1 MIYQLVFELLI
12 YIFEALIFFY
22 YTKSFFELK
31 RRFIPTVFIC
41 IAGYVV
47 AFGIYKLGFSSLNAM
62 SLLLINITLLS
73 LLFECNFKEAL
84 FHSFTLIILMA
95 TTEWIFISFISM
107 ALNQDFNSY
116 QSNSN
121 VLILNMIASK
131 FLYGCLCIF
140 ISRFFAKRK
149 SNSHRDSLF
158 WTLFLMP
165 FTSIMVIF
173 VFYYIS
179 ATTNVSDFLKIIY
192 STISILLIFSNII
205 VFFIYEYSLNNAEE
219 LFRLRTEKQ
228 KAEIDKMYMELLE
241 KKNND
246 LQVLTHDIKNHLSHI
261 RSLMT
266 NDEADEYISNLY
278 GTINK
283 YEYTGIS
290 KNKTLDIIIN
300 KYASICET
308 KSIDITFDTKTANLS
323 FVNSSD
329 LSSIMNNLL
338 DNAVEAAEK
347 SVAKKIAIEIFSKSK
362 AFEVLKITNSC
373 DTSPR
378 TFKSKL
384 LTTKLDKEIH
394 GFGTES
400 VKKTLSK
407 YDGVFEW
414 EYDNQSKTFETLVI
428 FSTKGTI

>member
-1 MIYQLVFELLI
+1 M
-12 YIFEALIFFY
+12 
-22 YTKSFFELK
+22 LK
-31 RRFIPTVFIC
+31 NF
-41 IAGYVV
+41 
-47 AFGIYKLGFSSLNAM
+47 LGCAQKN
-62 SLLLINITLLS
+62 
-73 LLFECNFKEAL
+73 K
-84 FHSFTLIILMA
+84 
-95 TTEWIFISFISM
+95 
-107 ALNQDFNSY
+107 
-116 QSNSN
+116 
-121 VLILNMIASK
+121 
-131 FLYGCLCIF
+131 
-140 ISRFFAKRK
+140 
-149 SNSHRDSLF
+149 
-158 WTLFLMP
+158 
-165 FTSIMVIF
+165 
-173 VFYYIS
+173 
-179 ATTNVSDFLKIIY
+179 
-192 STISILLIFSNII
+192 
-205 VFFIYEYSLNNAEE
+205 
-219 LFRLRTEKQ
+219 KQ
-228 KAEIDKMYMELLE
+228 